1 MFTIIFLDNLLTQ
14 NWDAVCPDG
23 SEWLWENNDR
33 ATPLWSFRWSASG
46 EYTGYKKLDYVG
58 CKFFW
63 RFGVL
68 WRRRLPSWVKCIAD
82 IYHNHTTG
90 SGVLFSSWGRERDIF
105 AYFGQLWLF
114 CHEFTHFLVYFLQAK
129 ILRRCLKID
138 KYQVWSNVAKMAA
151 GKALTDE
158 DRYITTTNEAWV
170 NNSGCPGSRHWLPCY
185 VTILTASWPALLWK
199 RTIGNFFSQIS
210 PPLRLPSSTSGW
222 S

>member
-1 MFTIIFLDNLLTQ
+1 MASWTFVWECHSCISYFLALFTIHQNVVIFKSETALTTIGQQYFVQSDWLKRTCANVAIFSVHHFMMFTIIFLDNLLTQ

-90 SGVLFSSWGRERDIF
+90 GGVLFSSWGRERDIF

-114 CHEFTHFLVYFLQAK
+114 CHEFTHFLVYFLQA
-129 ILRRCLKID
+129 
-138 KYQVWSNVAKMAA
+138 
-151 GKALTDE
+151 
-158 DRYITTTNEAWV
+158 
-170 NNSGCPGSRHWLPCY
+170 
-185 VTILTASWPALLWK
+185 
-199 RTIGNFFSQIS
+199 
-210 PPLRLPSSTSGW
+210 
-222 S
+222 